1 MFNVGGV
8 SARMAHV
15 SMKIHSFQI
24 IQCIYICHLAGILS
38 TARHEVASLLYELA
52 GTCPQD
58 MKLLSYS
65 SLSHPCLKIHT
76 QSLNMFEPN
85 IAY

>member
-24 IQCIYICHLAGILS
+24 IQYIYIYVILL
-38 TARHEVASLLYELA
+38 VYFL
-52 GTCPQD
+52 PQD
-58 MKLLSYS
+58 MKLLACYM
-65 SLSHPCLKIHT
+65 SLLGLARKT
-76 QSLNMFEPN
+76 
-85 IAY
+85 

>member
-24 IQCIYICHLAGILS
+24 AGILS